1 MAQPPIQTKIPKTVK
16 LINQGTFG
24 CVFRPGIKCGTKT
37 VDSAKF
43 ITKVQ
48 VDADEV
54 NRETAI
60 GKIVTTIPRY
70 NYRFAPIVEACP
82 IDVSTIG
89 STEISKCEVI
99 TKSMNKQSHPN
110 FVSNRIKYVGKYTL
124 GDYLDRL
131 ITSGNSTSSK
141 GVDNYFKELVDIHI
155 YLLQSLQIL
164 VNNNIIHYDLKENNI
179 MFDEVHSVPI
189 IIDFG
194 LSFQINKLT
203 EANYADAFYTL
214 YAQYSCWCAEIT
226 LLCYIIKRVY
236 KDRIEPLSAKITKA
250 TMDDM
255 KKHILIY
262 ITENEALKHNFT
274 ENEKRLFKLKINSFI
289 YSFHEKTWKQFMDA
303 LINTYKSW
311 DNYSLAV
318 ILIREMSYMGMLQE
332 SNVNFLQEYI
342 KCLKAVILAPPTQR
356 QEIPVTIGSI
366 KTIFAKVNKTEY
378 ATFKKIT
385 SNSLKKA
392 DKVKKIKQLRH
403 EHTLTQLL
411 EDDELKKRK
420 H

>member
-37 VDSAKF
+37 ADSEKY

-48 VDADEV
+48 VNADEV
-54 NRETAI
+54 HRETEI

-70 NYRFAPIVEACP
+70 KYRFAPIIEACP

-99 TKSMNKQSHPN
+99 TKSINKQSHPS
-110 FVSNRIKYVGKYTL
+110 FISNKIKYVGKYTL

-131 ITSGNSTSSK
+131 ITSSSSTSSK
-141 GVDNYFKELVDIHI
+141 SVDNYFKELIDIHI
-155 YLLQSLQIL
+155 YLLQSLQLL
-164 VNNNIIHYDLKENNI
+164 VNANIIHYDLKENNI
-179 MFDEVHSVPI
+179 MFDETHAVPI

-214 YAQYSCWCAEIT
+214 YAQYTCWCVEIT

-236 KDRIEPLSAKITKA
+236 KDNIEPLTAKIKKA
-250 TMDDM
+250 AIDDV
-255 KKHILIY
+255 KKHVLIY
-262 ITENEALKHNFT
+262 ITENEALKNGIT
-274 ENEKRLFKLKINSFI
+274 ENEKKLFKLKINSFI

-303 LINTYKSW
+303 LITTYKSW

-318 ILIREMSYMGMLQE
+318 ILIREMSYVGVLQE
-332 SNVNFLQEYI
+332 PNINFLQEYI

-356 QEIPVTIGSI
+356 QEIPVTIGTI
-366 KTIFAKVNKTEY
+366 KDIFAKVNKTEY

-385 SNSLKKA
+385 SNSLKKV

-403 EHTLTQLL
+403 ENTLTQLL
-411 EDDELKKRK
+411 QDDELKKRK